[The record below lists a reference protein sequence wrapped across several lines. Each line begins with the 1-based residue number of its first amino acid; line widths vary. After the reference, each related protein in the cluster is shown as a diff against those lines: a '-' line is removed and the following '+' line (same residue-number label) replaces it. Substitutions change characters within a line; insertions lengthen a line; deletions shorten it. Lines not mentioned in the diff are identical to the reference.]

1 MNLQIINGCAGTDP
15 GLRNFCMTVI
25 IIIFLAGFWSE
36 LLGVGDLYYELGVQV
51 VELCV
56 ATSHLNG
63 GMLPMADALKRLN
76 GRRARKNNPIAE

>member
-1 MNLQIINGCAGTDP
+1 
-15 GLRNFCMTVI
+15 MTYLHI
-25 IIIFLAGFWSE
+25 SNCYGFMYCSEIPFPIALLFILGFWSE

-56 ATSHLNG
+56 ATAHLNG
-63 GMLPMADALKRLN
+63 GMLPMADAIKRLN